1 MVGARNGLASRAEGT
16 LSSSLAG
23 SRTLNPFSGEKH
35 VAEVLTA
42 GGVVV
47 ELQRSSIE
55 PEEVRARE
63 SFYQRMV
70 WIIGRTRGEF
80 DPVRFGL
87 SRKHPD
93 ENGVVNFH

>member
-1 MVGARNGLASRAEGT
+1 MVGVRNGLASRAEGT

-23 SRTLNPFSGEKH
+23 SRTLDPFS
-35 VAEVLTA
+35 
-42 GGVVV
+42 
-47 ELQRSSIE
+47 E

-70 WIIGRTRGEF
+70 WIVDRTRGEF